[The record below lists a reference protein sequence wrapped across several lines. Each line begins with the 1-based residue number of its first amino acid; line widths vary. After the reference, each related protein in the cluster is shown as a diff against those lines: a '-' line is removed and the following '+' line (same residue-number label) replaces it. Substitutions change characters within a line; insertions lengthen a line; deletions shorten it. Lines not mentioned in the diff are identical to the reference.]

1 MKKLYI
7 SKREKE
13 IIEVLLEQKNGVTV
27 NYLSD
32 ELKVSN
38 RTIYREL
45 SSLESTLAK
54 YQIKLIRES
63 DIGYR
68 LIGKPALF
76 KELQQQLSA
85 SPEELTAQ
93 QRQSMLVI
101 KLLMQEKEVKM
112 ESLAMDLQVSISTIQ
127 ADLISIEEVFKA
139 YKIDIERKKAK
150 GIQAAASES
159 SRRLII
165 SGLIHSEINEY
176 DFFQLMENETKSD
189 VKEWEVS
196 QNPFLKQLSK
206 EDLYHVYAVVKQFG
220 QHYFD
225 EVTDSQLQRLVIL
238 LCVSI
243 MRLREGHQIHSFEA
257 STLLADSDQTK
268 SIETATA
275 IYDFMQKLYGIA
287 ISKEE
292 IQFLGLQIQ
301 GLNVPLRNDFLSEEY
316 DLSLIHI

>member
-1 MKKLYI
+1 MEKLYI

-68 LIGKPALF
+68 LVGKPALF
-76 KELQQQLSA
+76 KELQQQLSD

-150 GIQAAASES
+150 GIQAVASES

-176 DFFQLMENETKSD
+176 DFFQLMENETKGD
-189 VKEWEVS
+189 AKEWEVS
-196 QNPFLKQLSK
+196 QNPFLKQLIK
-206 EDLYHVYAVVKQFG
+206 
-220 QHYFD
+220 
-225 EVTDSQLQRLVIL
+225 
-238 LCVSI
+238 
-243 MRLREGHQIHSFEA
+243 
-257 STLLADSDQTK
+257 
-268 SIETATA
+268 
-275 IYDFMQKLYGIA
+275 
-287 ISKEE
+287 
-292 IQFLGLQIQ
+292 
-301 GLNVPLRNDFLSEEY
+301 
-316 DLSLIHI
+316 